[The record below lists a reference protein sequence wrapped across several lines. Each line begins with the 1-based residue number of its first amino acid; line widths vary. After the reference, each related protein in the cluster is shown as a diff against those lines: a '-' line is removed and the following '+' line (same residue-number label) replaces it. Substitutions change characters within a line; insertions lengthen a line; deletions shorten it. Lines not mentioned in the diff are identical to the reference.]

1 MGAFARGE
9 LPPSFDAQVFALDAG
24 EISEV
29 VSTDFGFHL
38 FRVNS
43 RTAEEPLSIDQVR
56 EAVQVELLREKS
68 EEAMKRYVA
77 KLESRYPLTVHQQ
90 NLSFAPA
97 RSFAGED
104 DDVME
109 KSR

>member
-9 LPPSFDAQVFALDAG
+9 LPPRFDAEVFALDSGA
-24 EISEV
+24 ISEV
-29 VSTDFGFHL
+29 VSTDFGYHL

-43 RTAEEPLSIDQVR
+43 RTAEESLSLEQVR
-56 EAVQVELLREKS
+56 EALRVELLREKS

-77 KLESRYPLTVHQQ
+77 ELEGRYALTVHQQ
-90 NLSFAPA
+90 HLSFAPA
-97 RSFAGED
+97 RSFDSGSVAT
-104 DDVME
+104 E